1 MLIRFI
7 FAPFLLW
14 ISNLLFDL
22 TIIVSHKKIVLILEL
37 RTLME
42 GQYLFCV
49 QEYRYCFASKNMM
62 IHKYLVLTSNNTKQ
76 YIFVWKIFN
85 LDFMINK
92 PFYDLS
98 PEILSI
104 MTRQKKMLEEFIWF
118 TTWGGRWRWDVGCGW
133 HG

>member
-1 MLIRFI
+1 MLIRLI
-7 FAPFLLW
+7 FAPFLLK

-22 TIIVSHKKIVLILEL
+22 AIIVSNKKIVLILEL
-37 RTLME
+37 RTLMDGE
-42 GQYLFCV
+42 YLFCQ
-49 QEYRYCFASKNMM
+49 QEYRYCFASKNTM

-76 YIFVWKIFN
+76 YVFVWKIFN

-104 MTRQKKMLEEFIWF
+104 MTR
-118 TTWGGRWRWDVGCGW
+118 
-133 HG
+133 